1 MNCFTIE
8 FYPIEFS
15 AQIEIDDKI
24 VYIILVGW
32 HFGKATKLAH
42 FHTEYVSL
50 HEAYQVSID
59 P

>member
-1 MNCFTIE
+1 MLNKQDVT
-8 FYPIEFS
+8 FS
-15 AQIEIDDKI
+15 FQKLARKNSADPRWKRKAGFALD
-24 VYIILVGW
+24 
-32 HFGKATKLAH
+32 ATKLAH